1 MICVYPADCTDFSTN
16 GNGTLAPLS
25 AEVTETLNGEY
36 ELTLVHPI
44 DEAGKW
50 QRLVEGCILRAPVP
64 AAMTPRVNFSAPGD
78 DSGAE
83 VYRIH
88 TDFSGAETRAGTLR
102 LRSGPGTKYKI
113 LASYKNKSLVQIIA
127 KTNSS
132 WYEVTA
138 PDGKHGYMSTKYLVF
153 DHREGSAS
161 EATSSVVESRQ
172 LRDQPFRIYRVVPE
186 LDKITVY
193 ARHIF
198 YDLLDNM
205 IQSYKPSSSAVG
217 ASVVQTV
224 SSSCLSEHDFTFYS
238 DLDSTAEEVEFE
250 NVNPV
255 DAILGEGGIVEKY
268 TGELTRDWFDVFVVK
283 RVGQDS
289 NVQIRQAKNLLGISY
304 DIDLTDVV
312 TRIMPTGE
320 DADGNVL
327 YLPELYIDSPLIGS
341 YTHPKWIHLAVSE
354 AKEKTDGDET
364 KTKEQCYVEMRSEAQ
379 AQFDAG
385 CDTPTVTL
393 NVDFIN
399 CADTE
404 EYREYGFLQ
413 NIYLGDAVRV
423 IAPRI
428 GVWVSMRMTQYT
440 YDCLTKKY
448 TQMTLGPV
456 ADTVEGNVISAR
468 QLPSGIITG
477 SKLAINSVGTGALQ
491 SGSVGSVQ
499 IQMAAIETAHIQDA
513 AIASAKIADAA
524 IGTAKIQDAAVV
536 KAKIAEGAIGSAQI
550 EDVSITRAKIGNA
563 AIGAAQIEDGVITS
577 AKIGAGE
584 IQTANIHDATITTA
598 KITDG
603 AVKNAKIEN
612 GAIDTAK
619 IADAAI
625 TNAKIGGAAI
635 GTANI
640 QDGAI
645 VRAKILD
652 GEIVTAKIAD
662 LAVTGAKIADLAV
675 TTAKI
680 AQAAIT
686 NAQIANAAV
695 DTAQIALGAITAA
708 LIAQGAVGTA
718 QIADASITDAKIVEL
733 TANKINAGTLSV
745 ERLIIRGNNQS
756 LIYAI
761 NNMGQPVSAE
771 VDTIDGYVLTQRTI
785 TADKI
790 VTHSITANELAAH
803 TITANEI
810 LAGTITGNEIAA
822 ATIEG
827 SNIKAGTLTTSHV
840 AANFGQTLDLSSNT
854 GINQTVQQIYDDMD
868 AAIAAVG
875 GAEVI
880 VGTQTAATNAWTGV
894 ASFDELKDGQTIL
907 YWLPFAGT
915 STAATLNLTLKDGT
929 TTGAKNVYINGTT
942 RCTTQIAV
950 GNVTQMTYRVNTP
963 INGSGSYTGWWI
975 TRNQDTTTN
984 YYDRIN
990 YKASVTAVGAIAA
1003 GRLGVFNS
1011 AGKLMLL
1018 STTAFDVTKPILYV
1032 GTAYTASVLT
1042 QTNNYISWGTAFN
1055 LANTVS
1061 GFSGTAG
1068 ATVYIKGTLNG
1079 SMLTP
1084 AAGVLTTTVPTTED
1098 GYTYVLLGL
1107 MSTTTNA
1114 VLAPEHPMF
1123 RYYNGG
1129 FKTVSQIAY
1138 EAFVEADE
1146 AQQAIADLEIGGRNY
1161 VLNSDT
1167 ESSGAADLIGRYA
1180 LSEPMVADEE
1190 YTVSL
1195 SLSMED
1201 LSRITVRTSDGDQVL
1216 ATIELDDVSLQ
1227 TVKATFTAQYAS
1239 GKTPD
1244 DDPNYGDILIYRQPT
1259 GDANPG
1265 TTTIHWIKLEKG
1277 NRATD
1282 WTAAPEDG
1290 EASLETKLSSV
1301 RAQISTEADSIRQE
1315 VQATYALASD
1325 MTQVRSQVGTLSQ
1338 QSESNFTW
1346 AVTRINQLQEDLTN
1360 AHEATED
1367 ELAIFRT
1374 YMSFDENGLVIGK
1387 TGNPFTFRVVN
1398 DRLAFYMNDTEVA
1411 YLSNNKLYVTQA
1423 EILSKLIIGHFAF
1436 EPQTNGNLSLIYNG

>member
-1 MICVYPADCTDFSTN
+1 MICVYPADCSDFSAN
-16 GNGTLAPLS
+16 GNGTLSPLS

-64 AAMTPRVNFSAPGD
+64 AAMTPRVHFSALGD

-83 VYRIH
+83 VWRVN
-88 TDFSGAETRAGTLR
+88 TDFSGAQTRKGTLR
-102 LRSGPGTKYKI
+102 LRSGPGTKYKT
-113 LASYKNKSLVQIIA
+113 LASYKHGSLVQVVT

-138 PDGKHGYMSTKYLVF
+138 PDGKHGYMSTIYLVF
-153 DHREGSAS
+153 DHRESSAS
-161 EATSSVVESRQ
+161 EAISSTVEERQ

-193 ARHIF
+193 ARHVF

-205 IQSYKPSSSAVG
+205 IQSYKPSSAAVG
-217 ASVVQTV
+217 ASVVQTI

-238 DLDSTAEEVEFE
+238 DLDSRAEDVEFV
-250 NVNPV
+250 NINPV
-255 DAILGEGGIVEKY
+255 DALLGEGGVVEKY
-268 TGELTRDWFDVFVVK
+268 KGELTRDWWDVFLVK

-289 NVQIRQAKNLLGISY
+289 NVQIGQAKNLLGISY
-304 DIDLTDVV
+304 DVDLTDVV

-327 YLPELYIDSPLIGS
+327 YLPELFIDSPLIGN
-341 YTHPKWIHLAVSE
+341 YTHPKWIHLPVSD
-354 AKEKTDGDET
+354 AKEKTDGDDK
-364 KTKEQCYVEMRSEAQ
+364 KTKEQCYAAMREAVQ
-379 AQFDAG
+379 AQYDSS
-385 CDTPTVTL
+385 CDMPTVTL

-399 CADTE
+399 CAETE
-404 EYREYGFLQ
+404 EYKEYGFLQ

-428 GVWVSMRMTQYT
+428 GVQVSMRMTQYT

-448 TQMTLGPV
+448 TSMTLGTV
-456 ADTVEGNVISAR
+456 ADTVEGNTISAR

-513 AIASAKIADAA
+513 AISKAKIGEAAVGTAQIEDAAIVRAKIA
-524 IGTAKIQDAAVV
+524 Q
-536 KAKIAEGAIGSAQI
+536 GAIGSAQI
-550 EDVSITRAKIGNA
+550 DDASITRAKIGEA

-584 IQTANIHDATITTA
+584 IQEANIHDGAITHA

-603 AVKNAKIEN
+603 AIRNAHIEN
-612 GAIDTAK
+612 GAVDKAK

-625 TNAKIGGAAI
+625 TNAKIDGAAI

-662 LAVTGAKIADLAV
+662 LAVTGAKIAGLAV

-761 NNMGQPVSAE
+761 NNMGELVSAE

-790 VTHSITANELAAH
+790 VVHSITANELAAH

-827 SNIKAGTLTTSHV
+827 SNIKTGTLTTSHV
-840 AANFGQTLDLSSNT
+840 AADFGESLDLSSNRS
-854 GINQTVQQIYDDMD
+854 V
-868 AAIAAVG
+868 AISV
-875 GAEVI
+875 E
-880 VGTQTAATNAWTGV
+880 
-894 ASFDELKDGQTIL
+894 
-907 YWLPFAGT
+907 
-915 STAATLNLTLKDGT
+915 
-929 TTGAKNVYINGTT
+929 
-942 RCTTQIAV
+942 
-950 GNVTQMTYRVNTP
+950 
-963 INGSGSYTGWWI
+963 
-975 TRNQDTTTN
+975 
-984 YYDRIN
+984 
-990 YKASVTAVGAIAA
+990 KALEGMSV
-1003 GRLGVFNS
+1003 
-1011 AGKLMLL
+1011 
-1018 STTAFDVTKPILYV
+1018 
-1032 GTAYTASVLT
+1032 
-1042 QTNNYISWGTAFN
+1042 
-1055 LANTVS
+1055 
-1061 GFSGTAG
+1061 
-1068 ATVYIKGTLNG
+1068 
-1079 SMLTP
+1079 
-1084 AAGVLTTTVPTTED
+1084 
-1098 GYTYVLLGL
+1098 
-1107 MSTTTNA
+1107 
-1114 VLAPEHPMF
+1114 
-1123 RYYNGG
+1123 
-1129 FKTVSQIAY
+1129 
-1138 EAFVEADE
+1138 
-1146 AQQAIADLEIGGRNY
+1146 GGRNY
-1161 VLNSDT
+1161 VLNSGS
-1167 ESSGAADLIGRYA
+1167 ESTGSADLIARYSLA
-1180 LSEPMVADEE
+1180 EAMEE
-1190 YTVSL
+1190 GETYSISL
-1195 SLSMED
+1195 SISMLD
-1201 LSRITVRTSDGDQVL
+1201 LSRITVRTSEGDKVL
-1216 ATIELDDVSLQ
+1216 ATIRLDDVDTQ
-1227 TVKATFTAQYAS
+1227 TVNASFTAEYAS

-1244 DDPNYGDILIYRQPT
+1244 DNPDYGDILIYRDPT
-1259 GDANPG
+1259 GDADPE
-1265 TTTIHWIKLEKG
+1265 TTTVHWVKLEKG
-1277 NRATD
+1277 SMATD
-1282 WTAAPEDG
+1282 YTAAPEDG
-1290 EASLETKLSSV
+1290 EASLEQKLASV
-1301 RAQISTEADSIRQE
+1301 RAQISTEGDSIRQE
-1315 VQATYALASD
+1315 VQANYALASD
-1325 MTQVRSQVGTLSQ
+1325 MSQVKSQMGTLSE

-1346 AVTRINQLQEDLTN
+1346 AVTRINQMQQDMET
-1360 AHEATED
+1360 AQEATGEQ
-1367 ELAIFRT
+1367 LAVFRT
-1374 YMSFDENGLVIGK
+1374 YMSFGEEGLIIGK

-1398 DRLAFYMNDTEVA
+1398 DRLTFLMSDTEVA

-1423 EILSKLIIGHFAF
+1423 EIISKLIIGRFAF

>member
-64 AAMTPRVNFSAPGD
+64 AAMTPRVNFTAPGD
-78 DSGAE
+78 DNRTE
-83 VYRIH
+83 VWRVN
-88 TDFSGAETRAGTLR
+88 TDFSGAETRKGTLR
-102 LRSGPGTKYKI
+102 LRSGPGTKYKV
-113 LASYKNKSLVQIIA
+113 LATYKNGSFVQVIA

-138 PDGKHGYMSTKYLVF
+138 PDGKHGYMSTTYLVL
-153 DHREGSAS
+153 DHTEGSAS

-193 ARHIF
+193 ARHVF

-205 IQSYKPSSSAVG
+205 IKSYKPSSSAVG
-217 ASVVQTV
+217 ASVVQTI

-238 DLDSTAEEVEFE
+238 DLDSQAEDVEFE
-250 NVNPV
+250 NCNPV
-255 DAILGEGGIVEKY
+255 DALLGEGGVVEKY
-268 TGELTRDWFDVFVVK
+268 TGELTRDWWDVYVVK

-327 YLPELYIDSPLIGS
+327 YLPELFLDSPLIGS

-354 AKEKTDGDET
+354 AKEKTDGDDK
-364 KTKEQCYVEMRSEAQ
+364 KTREQCYTEMRSQAQ

-393 NVDFIN
+393 SVDFIN

-448 TQMTLGPV
+448 TQMTLGNV
-456 ADTVEGNVISAR
+456 SDTVEGNVISAR

-477 SKLAINSVGTGALQ
+477 SKLAINSVGIGQLQ

-513 AIASAKIADAA
+513 AISKAKIGEAAIGAAQIEDAAIIRAKIA
-524 IGTAKIQDAAVV
+524 Q
-536 KAKIAEGAIGSAQI
+536 GAIGSAQI
-550 EDVSITRAKIGNA
+550 DDASITRAKIGEA

-577 AKIGAGE
+577 AKIGTGE
-584 IQTANIHDATITTA
+584 IQEANIQDGAITRA
-598 KITDG
+598 KIVDG
-603 AVKNAKIEN
+603 AIRNAHIEN

-625 TNAKIGGAAI
+625 TSAKINGAAI

-686 NAQIANAAV
+686 NAQIAHAAV
-695 DTAQIALGAITAA
+695 GTAQIALGAITSA
-708 LIAQGAVGTA
+708 LIAQGAIGTA
-718 QIADASITDAKIVEL
+718 QIEDGSITNAKIVAL

-745 ERLIIRGNNQS
+745 ERLIIRGSDQS

-761 NNMGQPVSAE
+761 NNMGELVSAQ
-771 VDTIDGYVLTQRTI
+771 VDTIDGYVLTERTI

-790 VTHSITANELAAH
+790 VAHSITANELAAH

-822 ATIEG
+822 ASIAG
-827 SNIKAGTLTTSHV
+827 SNIKAGTLTASHV
-840 AANFGQTLDLSSNT
+840 TADFGEALDLSSNQSVV
-854 GINQTVQQIYDDMD
+854 ISVEKALEDM
-868 AAIAAVG
+868 
-875 GAEVI
+875 
-880 VGTQTAATNAWTGV
+880 
-894 ASFDELKDGQTIL
+894 
-907 YWLPFAGT
+907 
-915 STAATLNLTLKDGT
+915 
-929 TTGAKNVYINGTT
+929 
-942 RCTTQIAV
+942 
-950 GNVTQMTYRVNTP
+950 
-963 INGSGSYTGWWI
+963 
-975 TRNQDTTTN
+975 
-984 YYDRIN
+984 
-990 YKASVTAVGAIAA
+990 SV
-1003 GRLGVFNS
+1003 
-1011 AGKLMLL
+1011 
-1018 STTAFDVTKPILYV
+1018 
-1032 GTAYTASVLT
+1032 
-1042 QTNNYISWGTAFN
+1042 
-1055 LANTVS
+1055 
-1061 GFSGTAG
+1061 
-1068 ATVYIKGTLNG
+1068 
-1079 SMLTP
+1079 
-1084 AAGVLTTTVPTTED
+1084 
-1098 GYTYVLLGL
+1098 
-1107 MSTTTNA
+1107 
-1114 VLAPEHPMF
+1114 
-1123 RYYNGG
+1123 
-1129 FKTVSQIAY
+1129 
-1138 EAFVEADE
+1138 
-1146 AQQAIADLEIGGRNY
+1146 GGRNY
-1161 VLNSDT
+1161 VLNSDS
-1167 ESSGAADLIGRYA
+1167 ESTSTTDLLARYV
-1180 LSEPMVADEE
+1180 LSEPMAENE
-1190 YTVSL
+1190 QYAL
-1195 SLSMED
+1195 SLSI
-1201 LSRITVRTSDGDQVL
+1201 SKGSHSQITIRTSDGEQIL
-1216 ATIELDDVSLQ
+1216 STIQLGDERPQ
-1227 TVKATFTAQYAS
+1227 TLIASFKAVYAS
-1239 GKTPD
+1239 GKTPED
-1244 DDPNYGDILIYRQPT
+1244 QPDYGDLLIYREPVENADS
-1259 GDANPG
+1259 DAA
-1265 TTTIHWIKLEKG
+1265 TIHWVKLEKG
-1277 NRATD
+1277 SMATD
-1282 WTAAPEDG
+1282 YTAAPEDSD
-1290 EASLETKLSSV
+1290 AKLDQKLSSV
-1301 RAQISTEADSIRQE
+1301 RSQISAEGDRIRQE
-1315 VQATYALASD
+1315 VQANYALASD
-1325 MTQVRSQVGTLSQ
+1325 MSQVQSQVGTLME
-1338 QSESNFTW
+1338 QSENNFTW
-1346 AVTRINQLQEDLTN
+1346 AVTRINQIQKDMES
-1360 AHEATED
+1360 AQEATE
-1367 ELAIFRT
+1367 EQLAVFRT
-1374 YMSFDENGLVIGK
+1374 YMSFGEEGLIIGK

-1398 DRLAFYMNDTEVA
+1398 DRLTFLMNDTEVA

-1423 EILSKLIIGHFAF
+1423 EIISKLIIGRFAF
-1436 EPQTNGNLSLIYNG
+1436 EPQANGNLSLIYNG

>member
-64 AAMTPRVNFSAPGD
+64 AAMTPRVNFTAPGD
-78 DSGAE
+78 DNRTE
-83 VYRIH
+83 VWRVN
-88 TDFSGAETRAGTLR
+88 TDFSGAETRKGTLR
-102 LRSGPGTKYKI
+102 LRSGPGTKYKV
-113 LASYKNKSLVQIIA
+113 LATYKNGSFVQVIA

-138 PDGKHGYMSTKYLVF
+138 PDGKHGYMSTTYLVL
-153 DHREGSAS
+153 DHTEGSAS

-193 ARHIF
+193 ARHVF

-205 IQSYKPSSSAVG
+205 IKSYKPSSSAVG
-217 ASVVQTV
+217 ASVVQTI

-238 DLDSTAEEVEFE
+238 DLDSQAEDVEFE
-250 NVNPV
+250 NCNPV
-255 DAILGEGGIVEKY
+255 DALLGEGGVVEKY
-268 TGELTRDWFDVFVVK
+268 TGELTRDWWDVYVVK

-327 YLPELYIDSPLIGS
+327 YLPELFLDSPLIGS

-354 AKEKTDGDET
+354 AKEKTDGDDK
-364 KTKEQCYVEMRSEAQ
+364 KTKEQCYVEMRSQAQ

-393 NVDFIN
+393 SVDFIN
-399 CADTE
+399 CAETE

-448 TQMTLGPV
+448 IQMTLGTV

-477 SKLAINSVGTGALQ
+477 SKLAINSVGTGQLQ

-513 AIASAKIADAA
+513 AISKAKIGEAAVGTAQIEDAAIVRAKIA
-524 IGTAKIQDAAVV
+524 Q
-536 KAKIAEGAIGSAQI
+536 GAIGSAQI
-550 EDVSITRAKIGNA
+550 DDASITRAKIGEA

-584 IQTANIHDATITTA
+584 IQTANINDAAITTA
-598 KITDG
+598 KIVDG

-625 TNAKIGGAAI
+625 TNAKIDGAAI

-761 NNMGQPVSAE
+761 NNMGQLVSAE
-771 VDTIDGYVLTQRTI
+771 VDTIDGYVLTERTI

-790 VTHSITANELAAH
+790 VVHSITANELAAH

-840 AANFGQTLDLSSNT
+840 AADFGQSLDLSSN
-854 GINQTVQQIYDDMD
+854 QSV
-868 AAIAAVG
+868 AISVERAMAG
-875 GAEVI
+875 MEV
-880 VGTQTAATNAWTGV
+880 
-894 ASFDELKDGQTIL
+894 
-907 YWLPFAGT
+907 
-915 STAATLNLTLKDGT
+915 
-929 TTGAKNVYINGTT
+929 
-942 RCTTQIAV
+942 
-950 GNVTQMTYRVNTP
+950 
-963 INGSGSYTGWWI
+963 
-975 TRNQDTTTN
+975 
-984 YYDRIN
+984 
-990 YKASVTAVGAIAA
+990 
-1003 GRLGVFNS
+1003 
-1011 AGKLMLL
+1011 
-1018 STTAFDVTKPILYV
+1018 
-1032 GTAYTASVLT
+1032 
-1042 QTNNYISWGTAFN
+1042 
-1055 LANTVS
+1055 
-1061 GFSGTAG
+1061 
-1068 ATVYIKGTLNG
+1068 
-1079 SMLTP
+1079 
-1084 AAGVLTTTVPTTED
+1084 
-1098 GYTYVLLGL
+1098 
-1107 MSTTTNA
+1107 
-1114 VLAPEHPMF
+1114 
-1123 RYYNGG
+1123 
-1129 FKTVSQIAY
+1129 
-1138 EAFVEADE
+1138 
-1146 AQQAIADLEIGGRNY
+1146 GGRNY
-1161 VLNSDT
+1161 VLNSDSENT
-1167 ESSGAADLIGRYA
+1167 GNADLIARYSLA
-1180 LSEPMVADEE
+1180 EAMEEDEK
-1190 YTVSL
+1190 YTISL
-1195 SLSMED
+1195 SISMED
-1201 LSRITVRTSDGDQVL
+1201 LSRITVRTSDGDKVL
-1216 ATIELDDVSLQ
+1216 ATISLDDVGTQ
-1227 TVKATFTAQYAS
+1227 TVKATFTAEYAS
-1239 GKTPD
+1239 GKSPED
-1244 DDPNYGDILIYRQPT
+1244 NPSYGDILIYREPA
-1259 GDANPG
+1259 GDADPG
-1265 TTTIHWIKLEKG
+1265 TTTVHWVKLERG
-1277 NRATD
+1277 TLATD
-1282 WTAAPEDG
+1282 YTAAPEDG
-1290 EASLETKLSSV
+1290 EASLEQKLSSV
-1301 RAQISTEADSIRQE
+1301 RAQISNEGDSIRQE

-1325 MTQVRSQVGTLSQ
+1325 MSQVKTQVGTLSQ

-1360 AHEATED
+1360 AHESTEE

>member
-1 MICVYPADCTDFSTN
+1 MICVYPADCADFSTN
-16 GNGTLAPLS
+16 GNGTLSPLS
-25 AEVTETLNGEY
+25 ANVTETLNGEY
-36 ELTLVHPI
+36 ELELVHPI

-64 AAMTPRVNFSAPGD
+64 AAMTPRVHFSALGD

-83 VYRIH
+83 VWRVN
-88 TDFSGAETRAGTLR
+88 TDFSGAQTRKGTLR
-102 LRSGPGTKYKI
+102 LRSGPGTKYKT
-113 LASYKNKSLVQIIA
+113 LASYKHGSLVQVVT

-138 PDGKHGYMSTKYLVF
+138 PDGKHGYMSTTYLVF
-153 DHREGSAS
+153 DHRESSAS
-161 EATSSVVESRQ
+161 EAVSSTVEERQ

-193 ARHIF
+193 ARHVF

-205 IQSYKPSSSAVG
+205 IKSYKPSSSAVG
-217 ASVVQTV
+217 ASVVQTI

-238 DLDSTAEEVEFE
+238 DLDSRAEDVEFV
-250 NVNPV
+250 NINPV
-255 DAILGEGGIVEKY
+255 DALLGEGGVVEKY
-268 TGELTRDWFDVFVVK
+268 KGELTRDWWDVFLVK

-304 DIDLTDVV
+304 DVDLTDVV

-327 YLPELYIDSPLIGS
+327 YLPELFIDSPLIGN
-341 YTHPKWIHLAVSE
+341 YTHPKWIHLPVSD
-354 AKEKTDGDET
+354 AKEKTDGDDK
-364 KTKEQCYVEMRSEAQ
+364 KTKEQCYAAMREAVQ
-379 AQFDAG
+379 AQYDAG
-385 CDTPTVTL
+385 CDMPTVTL

-399 CADTE
+399 CAETE
-404 EYREYGFLQ
+404 EYKEYGFLQ

-428 GVWVSMRMTQYT
+428 GVQVSMRMTQYT

-448 TQMTLGPV
+448 TSMTLGTV
-456 ADTVEGNVISAR
+456 ADTVEGNTISAR

-513 AIASAKIADAA
+513 AISNAKIGQAAVGTANIQDASIVQAKIAEGA
-524 IGTAKIQDAAVV
+524 IGTAQIGDATIDR
-536 KAKIAEGAIGSAQI
+536 AKIKEGAIGSAQI
-550 EDVSITRAKIGNA
+550 ED
-563 AIGAAQIEDGVITS
+563 GVIT
-577 AKIGAGE
+577 AAHIGAGE
-584 IQTANIHDATITTA
+584 IQEANIHDGAITHA

-603 AVKNAKIEN
+603 AIRNAHIQD

-635 GTANI
+635 STANI

-695 DTAQIALGAITAA
+695 DTAQIALGAITTA

-761 NNMGQPVSAE
+761 NNMGELVSAE
-771 VDTIDGYVLTQRTI
+771 VDTIDGYVLTERTI

-790 VTHSITANELAAH
+790 VVHSITANELAAH

-827 SNIKAGTLTTSHV
+827 SNIKTGTLTTSHV
-840 AANFGQTLDLSSNT
+840 AADFGESLDLSSNRS
-854 GINQTVQQIYDDMD
+854 V
-868 AAIAAVG
+868 AISV
-875 GAEVI
+875 E
-880 VGTQTAATNAWTGV
+880 
-894 ASFDELKDGQTIL
+894 
-907 YWLPFAGT
+907 
-915 STAATLNLTLKDGT
+915 
-929 TTGAKNVYINGTT
+929 
-942 RCTTQIAV
+942 
-950 GNVTQMTYRVNTP
+950 
-963 INGSGSYTGWWI
+963 
-975 TRNQDTTTN
+975 
-984 YYDRIN
+984 
-990 YKASVTAVGAIAA
+990 KALEGMSV
-1003 GRLGVFNS
+1003 
-1011 AGKLMLL
+1011 
-1018 STTAFDVTKPILYV
+1018 
-1032 GTAYTASVLT
+1032 
-1042 QTNNYISWGTAFN
+1042 
-1055 LANTVS
+1055 
-1061 GFSGTAG
+1061 
-1068 ATVYIKGTLNG
+1068 
-1079 SMLTP
+1079 
-1084 AAGVLTTTVPTTED
+1084 
-1098 GYTYVLLGL
+1098 
-1107 MSTTTNA
+1107 
-1114 VLAPEHPMF
+1114 
-1123 RYYNGG
+1123 
-1129 FKTVSQIAY
+1129 
-1138 EAFVEADE
+1138 
-1146 AQQAIADLEIGGRNY
+1146 GGRNY
-1161 VLNSDT
+1161 VLNSGS
-1167 ESSGAADLIGRYA
+1167 ESTGSADLIARYSLA
-1180 LSEPMVADEE
+1180 EAMEE
-1190 YTVSL
+1190 GETYSISL
-1195 SLSMED
+1195 SISMLD
-1201 LSRITVRTSDGDQVL
+1201 LSRITVRTSEGDKVL
-1216 ATIELDDVSLQ
+1216 ATIRLDDVDTQ
-1227 TVKATFTAQYAS
+1227 TVNAFFTAEYAS

-1244 DDPNYGDILIYRQPT
+1244 DNPDYGDILIYRDPT
-1259 GDANPG
+1259 GDADPE
-1265 TTTIHWIKLEKG
+1265 TTTVHWVKLEKG
-1277 NRATD
+1277 SMATD
-1282 WTAAPEDG
+1282 YTAAPEDG
-1290 EASLETKLSSV
+1290 EASLEQKLASV
-1301 RAQISTEADSIRQE
+1301 RAQISTEGDSIRQE
-1315 VQATYALASD
+1315 VQANYALASD
-1325 MTQVRSQVGTLSQ
+1325 MSQVKSQMGTLSE

-1346 AVTRINQLQEDLTN
+1346 AVTRINQMQQDMET
-1360 AHEATED
+1360 AQEATE
-1367 ELAIFRT
+1367 EQLAVFRT
-1374 YMSFDENGLVIGK
+1374 YMTFDEDGLVIGK

-1423 EILSKLIIGHFAF
+1423 EIISKLIIGRFAF

>member
-64 AAMTPRVNFSAPGD
+64 SAMTPRVNFTAPGD
-78 DSGAE
+78 DNRTE
-83 VYRIH
+83 VWRVN
-88 TDFSGAETRAGTLR
+88 TDFSGAETRKGTLR
-102 LRSGPGTKYKI
+102 LRSGPGTKYKV
-113 LASYKNKSLVQIIA
+113 LATYKNGSFVQVIA

-138 PDGKHGYMSTKYLVF
+138 PDGKHGYMSTTYLLL
-153 DHREGSAS
+153 DHTEGSAS

-193 ARHIF
+193 ARHVF

-205 IQSYKPSSSAVG
+205 IKSYKPSSSAVG
-217 ASVVQTV
+217 ASVVQTI

-238 DLDSTAEEVEFE
+238 DLDSRTEDVEFE
-250 NVNPV
+250 NCNPV
-255 DAILGEGGIVEKY
+255 DALLGEGGVVEKY
-268 TGELTRDWFDVFVVK
+268 TGELTRDWWDVYVVK

-327 YLPELYIDSPLIGS
+327 YLPELFLDSPLIGS

-354 AKEKTDGDET
+354 AKEKTDGDDK
-364 KTKEQCYVEMRSEAQ
+364 KTKEQCYVEMRSQAQ

-393 NVDFIN
+393 SVDFIN

-428 GVWVSMRMTQYT
+428 GVQVSMRMTQYT

-448 TQMTLGPV
+448 TSMTLGTV
-456 ADTVEGNVISAR
+456 ADTVEGNTISAR

-491 SGSVGSVQ
+491 SGSVGSIQ

-513 AIASAKIADAA
+513 AISNAKIGQAAVGTANIQDASIVQAKIAEGA
-524 IGTAKIQDAAVV
+524 IGTAQIGDATIDR
-536 KAKIAEGAIGSAQI
+536 AKIKEGAIGSAQI
-550 EDVSITRAKIGNA
+550 ED
-563 AIGAAQIEDGVITS
+563 GVIT
-577 AKIGAGE
+577 AAHIGAGE
-584 IQTANIHDATITTA
+584 IQEANIHDGAITHA

-603 AVKNAKIEN
+603 AIRNAHIQD

-625 TNAKIGGAAI
+625 THAKIDGASI

-761 NNMGQPVSAE
+761 NNMGELVSAE

-790 VTHSITANELAAH
+790 VVHSITANELAAH

-827 SNIKAGTLTTSHV
+827 SNIKTGTLTTSHV
-840 AANFGQTLDLSSNT
+840 AADFGESLDLSSNRS
-854 GINQTVQQIYDDMD
+854 V
-868 AAIAAVG
+868 AISV
-875 GAEVI
+875 E
-880 VGTQTAATNAWTGV
+880 
-894 ASFDELKDGQTIL
+894 
-907 YWLPFAGT
+907 
-915 STAATLNLTLKDGT
+915 
-929 TTGAKNVYINGTT
+929 
-942 RCTTQIAV
+942 
-950 GNVTQMTYRVNTP
+950 
-963 INGSGSYTGWWI
+963 
-975 TRNQDTTTN
+975 
-984 YYDRIN
+984 
-990 YKASVTAVGAIAA
+990 KALEGMSV
-1003 GRLGVFNS
+1003 
-1011 AGKLMLL
+1011 
-1018 STTAFDVTKPILYV
+1018 
-1032 GTAYTASVLT
+1032 
-1042 QTNNYISWGTAFN
+1042 
-1055 LANTVS
+1055 
-1061 GFSGTAG
+1061 
-1068 ATVYIKGTLNG
+1068 
-1079 SMLTP
+1079 
-1084 AAGVLTTTVPTTED
+1084 
-1098 GYTYVLLGL
+1098 
-1107 MSTTTNA
+1107 
-1114 VLAPEHPMF
+1114 
-1123 RYYNGG
+1123 
-1129 FKTVSQIAY
+1129 
-1138 EAFVEADE
+1138 
-1146 AQQAIADLEIGGRNY
+1146 GGRNY
-1161 VLNSDT
+1161 VLNSGS
-1167 ESSGAADLIGRYA
+1167 ESTGSADLIARYSLA
-1180 LSEPMVADEE
+1180 EAMEE
-1190 YTVSL
+1190 GETYSISL
-1195 SLSMED
+1195 SISMLD
-1201 LSRITVRTSDGDQVL
+1201 LSRITVRTSEGDKVL
-1216 ATIELDDVSLQ
+1216 ATIRLDDVDTQ
-1227 TVKATFTAQYAS
+1227 TVNASFTAEYAS

-1244 DDPNYGDILIYRQPT
+1244 DNPDYGDILIYRDPT
-1259 GDANPG
+1259 GDADPE
-1265 TTTIHWIKLEKG
+1265 TTTVHWVKLEKG
-1277 NRATD
+1277 SMATD
-1282 WTAAPEDG
+1282 YTAAPEDG
-1290 EASLETKLSSV
+1290 EASLEQKLASV
-1301 RAQISTEADSIRQE
+1301 RAQISTEGDSIRQE
-1315 VQATYALASD
+1315 VQANYALASD
-1325 MTQVRSQVGTLSQ
+1325 MSQVKSQMGTLSE

-1346 AVTRINQLQEDLTN
+1346 AVTRINQMQQDMET
-1360 AHEATED
+1360 AQEATE
-1367 ELAIFRT
+1367 EQLAVFRT
-1374 YMSFDENGLVIGK
+1374 YMTFDEDGLVIGK

-1423 EILSKLIIGHFAF
+1423 EIISKLIIGRFAF

>member
-1 MICVYPADCTDFSTN
+1 MICVYPADCSDFSAN
-16 GNGTLAPLS
+16 GNGTLSPLS

-64 AAMTPRVNFSAPGD
+64 AAMTPRVHFSALGD

-83 VYRIH
+83 VWRVN
-88 TDFSGAETRAGTLR
+88 TDFSGAQTRKGTLR
-102 LRSGPGTKYKI
+102 LRSGPGTKYKT
-113 LASYKNKSLVQIIA
+113 LASYKHGSLVQVVT

-138 PDGKHGYMSTKYLVF
+138 PDGKHGYMSTIYLVF
-153 DHREGSAS
+153 DHRESSAS
-161 EATSSVVESRQ
+161 EAISSTVEERQ

-193 ARHIF
+193 ARHVF

-205 IQSYKPSSSAVG
+205 IQSYKPSSAAVG
-217 ASVVQTV
+217 ASVVQTI

-238 DLDSTAEEVEFE
+238 DLDSRAEDVEFV
-250 NVNPV
+250 NINPV
-255 DAILGEGGIVEKY
+255 DALLGEGGVVEKY
-268 TGELTRDWFDVFVVK
+268 KGELTRDWWDVFLVK

-289 NVQIRQAKNLLGISY
+289 NVQIRQAKNLLGISC

-327 YLPELYIDSPLIGS
+327 YLPELFIDSPLIGN
-341 YTHPKWIHLAVSE
+341 YTHPKWIHLPVSD
-354 AKEKTDGDET
+354 AKEKTDGDDK
-364 KTKEQCYVEMRSEAQ
+364 KTKEQCYAAMREAVQ
-379 AQFDAG
+379 AQYDAG
-385 CDTPTVTL
+385 CDMPTVTL

-399 CADTE
+399 CAETE
-404 EYREYGFLQ
+404 EYKEYGFLQ

-428 GVWVSMRMTQYT
+428 GVQVSMRMTQYT

-448 TQMTLGPV
+448 TSMTLGTV

-477 SKLAINSVGTGALQ
+477 SKLAINSVGIGQLQ

-513 AIASAKIADAA
+513 AIS
-524 IGTAKIQDAAVV
+524 
-536 KAKIAEGAIGSAQI
+536 KAKIGEAAVGAAQI
-550 EDVSITRAKIGNA
+550 EDAAIIRAKIAQGAIGPAQIDDASITRAKIGEA

-584 IQTANIHDATITTA
+584 IQEANIHDGAITHA

-603 AVKNAKIEN
+603 AIRNAHIEN
-612 GAIDTAK
+612 GAVDKAK
-619 IADAAI
+619 IADASI
-625 TNAKIGGAAI
+625 DNAKIDGAAI

-718 QIADASITDAKIVEL
+718 QIADASITDAKIIEL

-761 NNMGQPVSAE
+761 NNMGQLVSAE
-771 VDTIDGYVLTQRTI
+771 VDTIDGYVLTERTI

-790 VTHSITANELAAH
+790 VVHSITANELAAH

-840 AANFGQTLDLSSNT
+840 AADFGEALDLSSNRS
-854 GINQTVQQIYDDMD
+854 V
-868 AAIAAVG
+868 AISV
-875 GAEVI
+875 E
-880 VGTQTAATNAWTGV
+880 
-894 ASFDELKDGQTIL
+894 
-907 YWLPFAGT
+907 
-915 STAATLNLTLKDGT
+915 
-929 TTGAKNVYINGTT
+929 
-942 RCTTQIAV
+942 
-950 GNVTQMTYRVNTP
+950 
-963 INGSGSYTGWWI
+963 
-975 TRNQDTTTN
+975 
-984 YYDRIN
+984 
-990 YKASVTAVGAIAA
+990 KALEGMSV
-1003 GRLGVFNS
+1003 
-1011 AGKLMLL
+1011 
-1018 STTAFDVTKPILYV
+1018 
-1032 GTAYTASVLT
+1032 
-1042 QTNNYISWGTAFN
+1042 
-1055 LANTVS
+1055 
-1061 GFSGTAG
+1061 
-1068 ATVYIKGTLNG
+1068 
-1079 SMLTP
+1079 
-1084 AAGVLTTTVPTTED
+1084 
-1098 GYTYVLLGL
+1098 
-1107 MSTTTNA
+1107 
-1114 VLAPEHPMF
+1114 
-1123 RYYNGG
+1123 
-1129 FKTVSQIAY
+1129 
-1138 EAFVEADE
+1138 
-1146 AQQAIADLEIGGRNY
+1146 GGRNY
-1161 VLNSDT
+1161 VLNSGS
-1167 ESSGAADLIGRYA
+1167 ESTGSADLIARYSLA
-1180 LSEPMVADEE
+1180 EAMEE
-1190 YTVSL
+1190 GETYSISL
-1195 SLSMED
+1195 SISMLD
-1201 LSRITVRTSDGDQVL
+1201 LSRITVRTSEGDKML
-1216 ATIELDDVSLQ
+1216 ATIRLDDVDTQ
-1227 TVKATFTAQYAS
+1227 TVNAFFTAEYAS
-1239 GKTPD
+1239 GKTPED
-1244 DDPNYGDILIYRQPT
+1244 NPDYGDILIYRDPT
-1259 GDANPG
+1259 GDADPE
-1265 TTTIHWIKLEKG
+1265 TTTVHWVKLEKG
-1277 NRATD
+1277 SMATD
-1282 WTAAPEDG
+1282 YTAAPEDG
-1290 EASLETKLSSV
+1290 EASLEQKLASV
-1301 RAQISTEADSIRQE
+1301 RAQISTEGDSIRQE
-1315 VQATYALASD
+1315 VQANYALASD
-1325 MTQVRSQVGTLSQ
+1325 MSQVKSQMGTLSE

-1346 AVTRINQLQEDLTN
+1346 AVTRINQMQQDMET
-1360 AHEATED
+1360 AQEATE
-1367 ELAIFRT
+1367 EQLAVFRT
-1374 YMSFDENGLVIGK
+1374 YMTFDEDGLVIGK

-1423 EILSKLIIGHFAF
+1423 EIISKLIIGRFAF

>member
-1 MICVYPADCTDFSTN
+1 MICVYPADCADFSTN
-16 GNGTLAPLS
+16 GNGTLSPLS
-25 AEVTETLNGEY
+25 ANVTETLNGEY
-36 ELTLVHPI
+36 ELELVHPI

-64 AAMTPRVNFSAPGD
+64 AAMTPRVHFSALGD

-83 VYRIH
+83 VWRVN
-88 TDFSGAETRAGTLR
+88 TDFSGAQTRKGTLR
-102 LRSGPGTKYKI
+102 LRSGPGTKYKT
-113 LASYKNKSLVQIIA
+113 LASYKHGSLVQVVT

-138 PDGKHGYMSTKYLVF
+138 PDGKHGYMSTTYLVF
-153 DHREGSAS
+153 DHRESSAS
-161 EATSSVVESRQ
+161 EAVSSTVEERQ
-172 LRDQPFRIYRVVPE
+172 LRDQPFRIYWVVPE
-186 LDKITVY
+186 IDKITVY
-193 ARHIF
+193 ARHVF
-198 YDLLDNM
+198 YDLLDN
-205 IQSYKPSSSAVG
+205 ILKSYKPSSSAVG
-217 ASVVQTV
+217 ASVVQTI

-238 DLDSTAEEVEFE
+238 DLDSRAEDVEFV
-250 NVNPV
+250 NINPV
-255 DAILGEGGIVEKY
+255 DALLGEGGVVEKY
-268 TGELTRDWFDVFVVK
+268 KGELTRDWWDVFLVK

-304 DIDLTDVV
+304 DVDLTDVV

-327 YLPELYIDSPLIGS
+327 YLPELFIDSPLIGN
-341 YTHPKWIHLAVSE
+341 YTHPKWIHLPVSD
-354 AKEKTDGDET
+354 AKEKTDGDDK
-364 KTKEQCYVEMRSEAQ
+364 KTKEQCYAAMREAVQ
-379 AQFDAG
+379 AQYDAG
-385 CDTPTVTL
+385 CDMPTVTL

-399 CADTE
+399 CAETE
-404 EYREYGFLQ
+404 EYKEYGFLQ

-428 GVWVSMRMTQYT
+428 GVQVSMRMTQYT

-448 TQMTLGPV
+448 TSMTLGTV
-456 ADTVEGNVISAR
+456 ADTVEGNTISAR

-513 AIASAKIADAA
+513 AISNAKIGQAAVGTANIQDASIVQAKIAEGA
-524 IGTAKIQDAAVV
+524 IGTAQIGDATIDR
-536 KAKIAEGAIGSAQI
+536 AKIKEGAIGSAQI
-550 EDVSITRAKIGNA
+550 ED
-563 AIGAAQIEDGVITS
+563 GVIT
-577 AKIGAGE
+577 AAHIGAGE
-584 IQTANIHDATITTA
+584 IQEANIHDGAITRA

-603 AVKNAKIEN
+603 AIRNAHIQD

-635 GTANI
+635 STANI

-662 LAVTGAKIADLAV
+662 LAVAGAKIADLAV

-761 NNMGQPVSAE
+761 NNMGQLVSAE
-771 VDTIDGYVLTQRTI
+771 VDTIDGYVLTERTI

-790 VTHSITANELAAH
+790 VVHSITANELAAH

-840 AANFGQTLDLSSNT
+840 AADFGESLDLSSNRS
-854 GINQTVQQIYDDMD
+854 V
-868 AAIAAVG
+868 AISV
-875 GAEVI
+875 E
-880 VGTQTAATNAWTGV
+880 
-894 ASFDELKDGQTIL
+894 
-907 YWLPFAGT
+907 
-915 STAATLNLTLKDGT
+915 
-929 TTGAKNVYINGTT
+929 
-942 RCTTQIAV
+942 
-950 GNVTQMTYRVNTP
+950 
-963 INGSGSYTGWWI
+963 
-975 TRNQDTTTN
+975 
-984 YYDRIN
+984 
-990 YKASVTAVGAIAA
+990 KALEGMSV
-1003 GRLGVFNS
+1003 
-1011 AGKLMLL
+1011 
-1018 STTAFDVTKPILYV
+1018 
-1032 GTAYTASVLT
+1032 
-1042 QTNNYISWGTAFN
+1042 
-1055 LANTVS
+1055 
-1061 GFSGTAG
+1061 
-1068 ATVYIKGTLNG
+1068 
-1079 SMLTP
+1079 
-1084 AAGVLTTTVPTTED
+1084 
-1098 GYTYVLLGL
+1098 
-1107 MSTTTNA
+1107 
-1114 VLAPEHPMF
+1114 
-1123 RYYNGG
+1123 
-1129 FKTVSQIAY
+1129 
-1138 EAFVEADE
+1138 
-1146 AQQAIADLEIGGRNY
+1146 GGRNY
-1161 VLNSDT
+1161 VLNSGS
-1167 ESSGAADLIGRYA
+1167 ESTGTADLIARYSLA
-1180 LSEPMVADEE
+1180 EAMEE
-1190 YTVSL
+1190 GETYSISL
-1195 SLSMED
+1195 SISMLD
-1201 LSRITVRTSDGDQVL
+1201 LSRITVRTSEGDKVL
-1216 ATIELDDVSLQ
+1216 ATIRLDDVDTQ
-1227 TVKATFTAQYAS
+1227 TVNASFTAEYAS

-1244 DDPNYGDILIYRQPT
+1244 DNPDYGDILIYRDPT
-1259 GDANPG
+1259 GDADPE
-1265 TTTIHWIKLEKG
+1265 TTTVHWVKLEKG
-1277 NRATD
+1277 SMATD
-1282 WTAAPEDG
+1282 YTAAPEDG
-1290 EASLETKLSSV
+1290 EASLEQKLASV
-1301 RAQISTEADSIRQE
+1301 RAQISTEGDSIRQE
-1315 VQATYALASD
+1315 VQANYALASD
-1325 MTQVRSQVGTLSQ
+1325 MSQVKSQMGTLSE

-1346 AVTRINQLQEDLTN
+1346 AVTRINQMQQDMET
-1360 AHEATED
+1360 AQEATE
-1367 ELAIFRT
+1367 EQLAVFRT
-1374 YMSFDENGLVIGK
+1374 YMTFDEDGLIIGK

-1398 DRLAFYMNDTEVA
+1398 DRLTFYMNDTEVA

-1423 EILSKLIIGHFAF
+1423 EIISKLIIGRFAF

>member
-1 MICVYPADCTDFSTN
+1 MVSEQRRITRRFLFTLLEVIPMICVYPADCTDFSTN

-64 AAMTPRVNFSAPGD
+64 AAMTPRVNFTAPGD
-78 DSGAE
+78 DNRTE
-83 VYRIH
+83 VWRVN
-88 TDFSGAETRAGTLR
+88 TDFSGAETRKGTLR
-102 LRSGPGTKYKI
+102 LRSGPGTKYKV
-113 LASYKNKSLVQIIA
+113 LATYKNGSFVQVIA

-138 PDGKHGYMSTKYLVF
+138 PDGKHGYMSTTYLVL
-153 DHREGSAS
+153 DHTEGSAS

-193 ARHIF
+193 ARHVF

-205 IQSYKPSSSAVG
+205 IKSYKPSSSAVG
-217 ASVVQTV
+217 ASVVQTI

-238 DLDSTAEEVEFE
+238 DLDSQAEDVEFE
-250 NVNPV
+250 NCNPV
-255 DAILGEGGIVEKY
+255 DALLGEGGVVEKY
-268 TGELTRDWFDVFVVK
+268 TGELTRDWWDVYVVK

-327 YLPELYIDSPLIGS
+327 YLPELFLDSPLIGS

-354 AKEKTDGDET
+354 AKEKTDGDDK
-364 KTKEQCYVEMRSEAQ
+364 KTREQCYTEMRSQAQ

-393 NVDFIN
+393 SVDFIN

-448 TQMTLGPV
+448 TQMTLGTV

-477 SKLAINSVGTGALQ
+477 SKLAINSVGTGQLQ

-513 AIASAKIADAA
+513 AISKAKIGEAAVGTAQIEDAAIIRAKIA
-524 IGTAKIQDAAVV
+524 Q
-536 KAKIAEGAIGSAQI
+536 GAIGSAQI
-550 EDVSITRAKIGNA
+550 DDASITRAKIGEA

-584 IQTANIHDATITTA
+584 IQEANIHDGAITHA

-603 AVKNAKIEN
+603 AIRNAHIEN
-612 GAIDTAK
+612 GAVDKAK
-619 IADAAI
+619 IADASI
-625 TNAKIGGAAI
+625 DNAKIDGAAI

-761 NNMGQPVSAE
+761 NNMGELVSAQ
-771 VDTIDGYVLTQRTI
+771 VDTIDGYVLTERTI

-790 VTHSITANELAAH
+790 IAHSITANELAAQ

-822 ATIEG
+822 ASIAG
-827 SNIKAGTLTTSHV
+827 SNIKAGTLTASHV
-840 AANFGQTLDLSSNT
+840 TADFGEALDLSSNQSVV
-854 GINQTVQQIYDDMD
+854 ISVEKALEDM
-868 AAIAAVG
+868 
-875 GAEVI
+875 
-880 VGTQTAATNAWTGV
+880 
-894 ASFDELKDGQTIL
+894 SF
-907 YWLPFAGT
+907 
-915 STAATLNLTLKDGT
+915 
-929 TTGAKNVYINGTT
+929 
-942 RCTTQIAV
+942 
-950 GNVTQMTYRVNTP
+950 
-963 INGSGSYTGWWI
+963 
-975 TRNQDTTTN
+975 
-984 YYDRIN
+984 
-990 YKASVTAVGAIAA
+990 
-1003 GRLGVFNS
+1003 
-1011 AGKLMLL
+1011 
-1018 STTAFDVTKPILYV
+1018 
-1032 GTAYTASVLT
+1032 
-1042 QTNNYISWGTAFN
+1042 
-1055 LANTVS
+1055 
-1061 GFSGTAG
+1061 
-1068 ATVYIKGTLNG
+1068 
-1079 SMLTP
+1079 
-1084 AAGVLTTTVPTTED
+1084 
-1098 GYTYVLLGL
+1098 
-1107 MSTTTNA
+1107 
-1114 VLAPEHPMF
+1114 
-1123 RYYNGG
+1123 
-1129 FKTVSQIAY
+1129 
-1138 EAFVEADE
+1138 
-1146 AQQAIADLEIGGRNY
+1146 GGRNY
-1161 VLNSDT
+1161 VLNSDS
-1167 ESSGAADLIGRYA
+1167 ESTSTTDLLARYV
-1180 LSEPMVADEE
+1180 LSEPMAENE
-1190 YTVSL
+1190 QYTFSL
-1195 SLSMED
+1195 SISKG
-1201 LSRITVRTSDGDQVL
+1201 SHSQITIRTSDGEQL
-1216 ATIELDDVSLQ
+1216 LSTIQLGDERPQ
-1227 TVKATFTAQYAS
+1227 TVIASFKASYAS
-1239 GKTPD
+1239 GKTPED
-1244 DDPNYGDILIYRQPT
+1244 QPDYGDLLIYREPVENADS
-1259 GDANPG
+1259 DAA
-1265 TTTIHWIKLEKG
+1265 TIHWVKLEKG
-1277 NRATD
+1277 SMATD
-1282 WTAAPEDG
+1282 YTAAPEDSD
-1290 EASLETKLSSV
+1290 AKLDQKLSSV
-1301 RAQISTEADSIRQE
+1301 RSQISAEGDRIRQE
-1315 VQATYALASD
+1315 VQANYALASD
-1325 MTQVRSQVGTLSQ
+1325 MSQVKSQVGTLTE
-1338 QSESNFTW
+1338 QSENNFTW
-1346 AVTRINQLQEDLTN
+1346 AVTRINQMQTDMEN
-1360 AHEATED
+1360 AQEATE
-1367 ELAIFRT
+1367 EQLAVFRT
-1374 YMSFDENGLVIGK
+1374 YMSFGEDGLIIGK

-1398 DRLAFYMNDTEVA
+1398 DRLTFLMNDTEVA

-1423 EILSKLIIGHFAF
+1423 EIISKLIIGRFAF
-1436 EPQTNGNLSLIYNG
+1436 EPQANGNLSLIYNG

>member
-1 MICVYPADCTDFSTN
+1 MICVYPADCADFSTN
-16 GNGTLAPLS
+16 GNGTLSPLS
-25 AEVTETLNGEY
+25 ANVTETLNGEY
-36 ELTLVHPI
+36 ELELVHPI

-64 AAMTPRVNFSAPGD
+64 AAMTPRVHFSALGD

-83 VYRIH
+83 VWRVN
-88 TDFSGAETRAGTLR
+88 TDFSGAQTRKGTLR
-102 LRSGPGTKYKI
+102 LRSGPGTKYKT
-113 LASYKNKSLVQIIA
+113 LASYKHGSLVQVVT

-138 PDGKHGYMSTKYLVF
+138 PDGKHGYMSTTYLVF
-153 DHREGSAS
+153 DHRESSAS
-161 EATSSVVESRQ
+161 EAVSSTVEERQ

-193 ARHIF
+193 ARHVF

-205 IQSYKPSSSAVG
+205 IKSYKPSSSAVG
-217 ASVVQTV
+217 ASVVQTI

-238 DLDSTAEEVEFE
+238 DLDSRAEDVEFV
-250 NVNPV
+250 NINPV
-255 DAILGEGGIVEKY
+255 DALLGEGGVVEKY
-268 TGELTRDWFDVFVVK
+268 KGELTRDWWDVFLVK

-304 DIDLTDVV
+304 DVDLTDVV

-327 YLPELYIDSPLIGS
+327 YLPELFIDSPLIGN
-341 YTHPKWIHLAVSE
+341 YTHPKWIHLPVSD
-354 AKEKTDGDET
+354 AKEKTDGDDK
-364 KTKEQCYVEMRSEAQ
+364 KTKEQCYAAMREAVQ
-379 AQFDAG
+379 AQYDAG
-385 CDTPTVTL
+385 CDMPTVTL

-399 CADTE
+399 CAETE
-404 EYREYGFLQ
+404 EYKEYGFLQ

-428 GVWVSMRMTQYT
+428 GVQVSMRMTQYT

-448 TQMTLGPV
+448 TSMTLGTV
-456 ADTVEGNVISAR
+456 ADTVEGNTISAR

-513 AIASAKIADAA
+513 AISNAKIGQAAVGTANIQDASIVQAKIAEGA
-524 IGTAKIQDAAVV
+524 IGTAQIGDATIDR
-536 KAKIAEGAIGSAQI
+536 AKIKEGAIGSAQI
-550 EDVSITRAKIGNA
+550 ED
-563 AIGAAQIEDGVITS
+563 GVIT
-577 AKIGAGE
+577 AAHIGAGE
-584 IQTANIHDATITTA
+584 IQEANIHDGAITHA

-603 AVKNAKIEN
+603 AIRNAHIQD

-635 GTANI
+635 STANI

-662 LAVTGAKIADLAV
+662 LAVAGAKIADLAV

-761 NNMGQPVSAE
+761 NNMGQLVSAE
-771 VDTIDGYVLTQRTI
+771 VDTIDGYVLTERTI

-790 VTHSITANELAAH
+790 VVHSITANELAAH

-840 AANFGQTLDLSSNT
+840 AADFGESLDLSSNRS
-854 GINQTVQQIYDDMD
+854 V
-868 AAIAAVG
+868 AISV
-875 GAEVI
+875 E
-880 VGTQTAATNAWTGV
+880 
-894 ASFDELKDGQTIL
+894 
-907 YWLPFAGT
+907 
-915 STAATLNLTLKDGT
+915 
-929 TTGAKNVYINGTT
+929 
-942 RCTTQIAV
+942 
-950 GNVTQMTYRVNTP
+950 
-963 INGSGSYTGWWI
+963 
-975 TRNQDTTTN
+975 
-984 YYDRIN
+984 
-990 YKASVTAVGAIAA
+990 KALEGMSV
-1003 GRLGVFNS
+1003 
-1011 AGKLMLL
+1011 
-1018 STTAFDVTKPILYV
+1018 
-1032 GTAYTASVLT
+1032 
-1042 QTNNYISWGTAFN
+1042 
-1055 LANTVS
+1055 
-1061 GFSGTAG
+1061 
-1068 ATVYIKGTLNG
+1068 
-1079 SMLTP
+1079 
-1084 AAGVLTTTVPTTED
+1084 
-1098 GYTYVLLGL
+1098 
-1107 MSTTTNA
+1107 
-1114 VLAPEHPMF
+1114 
-1123 RYYNGG
+1123 
-1129 FKTVSQIAY
+1129 
-1138 EAFVEADE
+1138 
-1146 AQQAIADLEIGGRNY
+1146 GGRNY
-1161 VLNSDT
+1161 VLNSGS
-1167 ESSGAADLIGRYA
+1167 ESTGTADLIARYSLA
-1180 LSEPMVADEE
+1180 EAMEE
-1190 YTVSL
+1190 GETYSISL
-1195 SLSMED
+1195 SISMLD
-1201 LSRITVRTSDGDQVL
+1201 LSRITVRTSEGDKVL
-1216 ATIELDDVSLQ
+1216 ATIRLDDVDTQ
-1227 TVKATFTAQYAS
+1227 TVNASFTAEYAS

-1244 DDPNYGDILIYRQPT
+1244 DNPDYGDILIYRDPT
-1259 GDANPG
+1259 GDADPE
-1265 TTTIHWIKLEKG
+1265 TTTVHWVKLEKG
-1277 NRATD
+1277 SMATD
-1282 WTAAPEDG
+1282 YTAAPEDG
-1290 EASLETKLSSV
+1290 EASLEQKLASV
-1301 RAQISTEADSIRQE
+1301 RAQISTEGDSIRQE
-1315 VQATYALASD
+1315 VQANYALASD
-1325 MTQVRSQVGTLSQ
+1325 MSQVKSQMGTLSE

-1346 AVTRINQLQEDLTN
+1346 AVTRINQMQQDMET
-1360 AHEATED
+1360 AQEATE
-1367 ELAIFRT
+1367 EQLAVFRT
-1374 YMSFDENGLVIGK
+1374 YMTFDEDGLIIGK

-1398 DRLAFYMNDTEVA
+1398 DRLTFYMNDTEVA

-1423 EILSKLIIGHFAF
+1423 EIISKLIIGRFAF

>member
-1 MICVYPADCTDFSTN
+1 MICVYPADCADFSTN
-16 GNGTLAPLS
+16 GNGTLSPLS
-25 AEVTETLNGEY
+25 ANVTETLNGEY
-36 ELTLVHPI
+36 ELELVHPI

-64 AAMTPRVNFSAPGD
+64 AAMTPRVHFSALGD

-83 VYRIH
+83 VWRVN
-88 TDFSGAETRAGTLR
+88 TDFSGAQTRKGTLR
-102 LRSGPGTKYKI
+102 LRSGPGTKYKT
-113 LASYKNKSLVQIIA
+113 LASYKHGSLVQVVT

-138 PDGKHGYMSTKYLVF
+138 PDGKHGYMSTTYLVF
-153 DHREGSAS
+153 DHRESSAS
-161 EATSSVVESRQ
+161 EAVSSTVEERQ

-186 LDKITVY
+186 IDKITVY
-193 ARHIF
+193 ARHVF
-198 YDLLDNM
+198 YDLLDN
-205 IQSYKPSSSAVG
+205 ILKSYKPSSSAVG
-217 ASVVQTV
+217 ASVVQTI

-238 DLDSTAEEVEFE
+238 DLDSRAEDVEFV
-250 NVNPV
+250 NINPV
-255 DAILGEGGIVEKY
+255 DALLGEGGVVEKY
-268 TGELTRDWFDVFVVK
+268 KGELTRDWWDVFLVK

-304 DIDLTDVV
+304 DVDLTDVV

-327 YLPELYIDSPLIGS
+327 YLPELFIDSPLIGN
-341 YTHPKWIHLAVSE
+341 YTHPKWIHLPVSD
-354 AKEKTDGDET
+354 AKEKTDGDDK
-364 KTKEQCYVEMRSEAQ
+364 KTKEQCYAAMREAVQ
-379 AQFDAG
+379 AQYDAG
-385 CDTPTVTL
+385 CDMPTVTL

-399 CADTE
+399 CAETE
-404 EYREYGFLQ
+404 EYKEYGFLQ

-428 GVWVSMRMTQYT
+428 GVQVSMRMTQYT

-448 TQMTLGPV
+448 TSMTLGTV
-456 ADTVEGNVISAR
+456 ADTVEGNTISAR

-513 AIASAKIADAA
+513 AISNAKIGQAAVGTANIQDASIVQAKIAEGA
-524 IGTAKIQDAAVV
+524 IGTAQIGDATIDR
-536 KAKIAEGAIGSAQI
+536 AKIKEGAIGSAQI
-550 EDVSITRAKIGNA
+550 ED
-563 AIGAAQIEDGVITS
+563 GVIT
-577 AKIGAGE
+577 AAHIGAGE
-584 IQTANIHDATITTA
+584 IQEANIHDGAITRA

-603 AVKNAKIEN
+603 AIRNAHIQD

-635 GTANI
+635 STANI

-662 LAVTGAKIADLAV
+662 LAVAGAKIADLAV

-761 NNMGQPVSAE
+761 NNMGQLVSAE
-771 VDTIDGYVLTQRTI
+771 VDTIDGYVLTERTI

-790 VTHSITANELAAH
+790 VVHSITANELAAH

-840 AANFGQTLDLSSNT
+840 AADFGESLDLSSNRS
-854 GINQTVQQIYDDMD
+854 V
-868 AAIAAVG
+868 AISV
-875 GAEVI
+875 E
-880 VGTQTAATNAWTGV
+880 
-894 ASFDELKDGQTIL
+894 
-907 YWLPFAGT
+907 
-915 STAATLNLTLKDGT
+915 
-929 TTGAKNVYINGTT
+929 
-942 RCTTQIAV
+942 
-950 GNVTQMTYRVNTP
+950 
-963 INGSGSYTGWWI
+963 
-975 TRNQDTTTN
+975 
-984 YYDRIN
+984 
-990 YKASVTAVGAIAA
+990 KALEGMSV
-1003 GRLGVFNS
+1003 
-1011 AGKLMLL
+1011 
-1018 STTAFDVTKPILYV
+1018 
-1032 GTAYTASVLT
+1032 
-1042 QTNNYISWGTAFN
+1042 
-1055 LANTVS
+1055 
-1061 GFSGTAG
+1061 
-1068 ATVYIKGTLNG
+1068 
-1079 SMLTP
+1079 
-1084 AAGVLTTTVPTTED
+1084 
-1098 GYTYVLLGL
+1098 
-1107 MSTTTNA
+1107 
-1114 VLAPEHPMF
+1114 
-1123 RYYNGG
+1123 
-1129 FKTVSQIAY
+1129 
-1138 EAFVEADE
+1138 
-1146 AQQAIADLEIGGRNY
+1146 GGRNY
-1161 VLNSDT
+1161 VLNSGS
-1167 ESSGAADLIGRYA
+1167 ESTGTADLIARYSLA
-1180 LSEPMVADEE
+1180 EAMEE
-1190 YTVSL
+1190 GETYSISL
-1195 SLSMED
+1195 SISMLD
-1201 LSRITVRTSDGDQVL
+1201 LSRITVRTSEGDKVL
-1216 ATIELDDVSLQ
+1216 ATIRLDDVDTQ
-1227 TVKATFTAQYAS
+1227 TVNASFTAEYAS

-1244 DDPNYGDILIYRQPT
+1244 DNPDYGDILIYRDPT
-1259 GDANPG
+1259 GDADPE
-1265 TTTIHWIKLEKG
+1265 TTTVHWVKLENG
-1277 NRATD
+1277 SMATD
-1282 WTAAPEDG
+1282 YTAAPEDG
-1290 EASLETKLSSV
+1290 EASLEQKLASV
-1301 RAQISTEADSIRQE
+1301 RAQISTEGDSIRQE
-1315 VQATYALASD
+1315 VQANYALASD
-1325 MTQVRSQVGTLSQ
+1325 MSQVKSQMGTLSE

-1346 AVTRINQLQEDLTN
+1346 AVTRINQMQQDMET
-1360 AHEATED
+1360 AQEATE
-1367 ELAIFRT
+1367 EQLAVFRT
-1374 YMSFDENGLVIGK
+1374 YMTFDEDGLIIGK

-1398 DRLAFYMNDTEVA
+1398 DRLTFYMNDTEVA

-1423 EILSKLIIGHFAF
+1423 EIISKLIIGRFAF

>member
-1 MICVYPADCTDFSTN
+1 MICVYPADCSDFSAN
-16 GNGTLAPLS
+16 GNGTLSPLS

-64 AAMTPRVNFSAPGD
+64 AAMTPRVHFSALGD

-83 VYRIH
+83 VWRVN
-88 TDFSGAETRAGTLR
+88 TDFSGAQTRKGTLR
-102 LRSGPGTKYKI
+102 LRSGPGTKYKT
-113 LASYKNKSLVQIIA
+113 LASYKHGSLVQVVT

-138 PDGKHGYMSTKYLVF
+138 PDGKHGYMSTIYLVF
-153 DHREGSAS
+153 DHRESSAS
-161 EATSSVVESRQ
+161 EAISSTVEERQ

-193 ARHIF
+193 ARHVF

-205 IQSYKPSSSAVG
+205 IQSYKPSSAAVG
-217 ASVVQTV
+217 ASVVQTI

-238 DLDSTAEEVEFE
+238 DLDSRAEDVEFV
-250 NVNPV
+250 NINPV
-255 DAILGEGGIVEKY
+255 DALLGEGGVVEKY
-268 TGELTRDWFDVFVVK
+268 KGELTRDWWDVFLVK

-289 NVQIRQAKNLLGISY
+289 NVQIGQAKNLLGISY
-304 DIDLTDVV
+304 DVDLTDVV

-327 YLPELYIDSPLIGS
+327 YLPELFIDSPLIGN
-341 YTHPKWIHLAVSE
+341 YTHPKWIHLPVSD
-354 AKEKTDGDET
+354 AKEKTDGDDK
-364 KTKEQCYVEMRSEAQ
+364 KTKEQCYAAMREAVQ
-379 AQFDAG
+379 AQYDSG
-385 CDTPTVTL
+385 CDMPTVTL

-399 CADTE
+399 CAETE
-404 EYREYGFLQ
+404 EYKEYGFLQ

-428 GVWVSMRMTQYT
+428 GVQVSMRMTQYT

-448 TQMTLGPV
+448 TSMTLGTV
-456 ADTVEGNVISAR
+456 ADTVEGNTISAR

-513 AIASAKIADAA
+513 AISKAKIGEAAVGTAQIEDAAIVRAKIA
-524 IGTAKIQDAAVV
+524 Q
-536 KAKIAEGAIGSAQI
+536 GAIGSAQI
-550 EDVSITRAKIGNA
+550 DDASITRAKIGEA

-584 IQTANIHDATITTA
+584 IQEANIHDGAITHA

-603 AVKNAKIEN
+603 AIRNAHIEN
-612 GAIDTAK
+612 GAVDKAK

-625 TNAKIGGAAI
+625 TNAKIDGAAI

-662 LAVTGAKIADLAV
+662 LAVTGAKIAGLAV

-761 NNMGQPVSAE
+761 NNMGELVSAE

-790 VTHSITANELAAH
+790 VVHSITANELAAH

-827 SNIKAGTLTTSHV
+827 SNIKTGTLTTSHV
-840 AANFGQTLDLSSNT
+840 AADFGESLDLSSNRS
-854 GINQTVQQIYDDMD
+854 V
-868 AAIAAVG
+868 AISV
-875 GAEVI
+875 E
-880 VGTQTAATNAWTGV
+880 
-894 ASFDELKDGQTIL
+894 
-907 YWLPFAGT
+907 
-915 STAATLNLTLKDGT
+915 
-929 TTGAKNVYINGTT
+929 
-942 RCTTQIAV
+942 
-950 GNVTQMTYRVNTP
+950 
-963 INGSGSYTGWWI
+963 
-975 TRNQDTTTN
+975 
-984 YYDRIN
+984 
-990 YKASVTAVGAIAA
+990 KALEGMSV
-1003 GRLGVFNS
+1003 
-1011 AGKLMLL
+1011 
-1018 STTAFDVTKPILYV
+1018 
-1032 GTAYTASVLT
+1032 
-1042 QTNNYISWGTAFN
+1042 
-1055 LANTVS
+1055 
-1061 GFSGTAG
+1061 
-1068 ATVYIKGTLNG
+1068 
-1079 SMLTP
+1079 
-1084 AAGVLTTTVPTTED
+1084 
-1098 GYTYVLLGL
+1098 
-1107 MSTTTNA
+1107 
-1114 VLAPEHPMF
+1114 
-1123 RYYNGG
+1123 
-1129 FKTVSQIAY
+1129 
-1138 EAFVEADE
+1138 
-1146 AQQAIADLEIGGRNY
+1146 GGRNY
-1161 VLNSDT
+1161 VLNSGS
-1167 ESSGAADLIGRYA
+1167 ESTGSADLIARYSLA
-1180 LSEPMVADEE
+1180 EAMEE
-1190 YTVSL
+1190 GETYSISL
-1195 SLSMED
+1195 SISMLD
-1201 LSRITVRTSDGDQVL
+1201 LSRITVRTSEGDKVL
-1216 ATIELDDVSLQ
+1216 ATIRLDDVDTQ
-1227 TVKATFTAQYAS
+1227 TVNASFTAEYAS

-1244 DDPNYGDILIYRQPT
+1244 DNPDYGDILIYRDPT
-1259 GDANPG
+1259 GDADPE
-1265 TTTIHWIKLEKG
+1265 TTTVHWVKLEKG
-1277 NRATD
+1277 SMATD
-1282 WTAAPEDG
+1282 YTAAPEDG
-1290 EASLETKLSSV
+1290 EASLEQKLASV
-1301 RAQISTEADSIRQE
+1301 RAQISTEGDSIRQE
-1315 VQATYALASD
+1315 VQANYALASD
-1325 MTQVRSQVGTLSQ
+1325 MSQVKSQMGTLSE

-1346 AVTRINQLQEDLTN
+1346 AVTRINQMQQDMET
-1360 AHEATED
+1360 AQEATGEQ
-1367 ELAIFRT
+1367 LAVFRT
-1374 YMSFDENGLVIGK
+1374 YMTFDEDGLVIGK

-1423 EILSKLIIGHFAF
+1423 EIISKLIIGRFAF

>member
-16 GNGTLAPLS
+16 GNGILAPLS

-44 DEAGKW
+44 DKAGKW

-64 AAMTPRVNFSAPGD
+64 AAMTPRVNFTAPGD
-78 DSGAE
+78 DNRTE
-83 VYRIH
+83 VWKVH
-88 TDFSGAETRAGTLR
+88 TDFSGAETRKGTLN
-102 LRSGPGTKYKI
+102 LRSGPGRNYKI
-113 LASYKNKSLVQIIA
+113 LAAYKNTSLVQVIA
-127 KTNSS
+127 KTNAS

-138 PDGKHGYMSTKYLVF
+138 PDGKHGYMSTTYLVF
-153 DHREGSAS
+153 DHAEASAS
-161 EATSSVVESRQ
+161 EAVSAVVESRQ

-205 IQSYKPSSSAVG
+205 IKSYKPSSSAVG
-217 ASVVQTV
+217 ASVVQTI

-238 DLDSTAEEVEFE
+238 DLDSRAEDVEFE
-250 NVNPV
+250 NINPV
-255 DAILGEGGIVEKY
+255 DALLGEGGVVEKY
-268 TGELTRDWFDVFVVK
+268 SGELTRDWWDVYVVK

-289 NVQIRQAKNLLGISY
+289 NVQIRQAKNLLGVSY
-304 DIDLTDVV
+304 DVDLTDVV

-327 YLPELYIDSPLIGS
+327 YLPELFLDSPLIGN

-354 AKEKTDGDET
+354 AKEKTDGDDK
-364 KTKEQCYVEMRSEAQ
+364 KTKEQCYVEMRSQAQ

-393 NVDFIN
+393 SVDFIN

-448 TQMTLGPV
+448 TQMTLGTV

-477 SKLAINSVGTGALQ
+477 SKLAINSVGTGQLQ
-491 SGSVGSVQ
+491 TGSVGSVQ

-513 AIASAKIADAA
+513 AISKAKIGEAAVGTAQIEDAAIIRAKIAGGA
-524 IGTAKIQDAAVV
+524 IGTAQIDDAT
-536 KAKIAEGAIGSAQI
+536 
-550 EDVSITRAKIGNA
+550 ITRAKIGDA

-584 IQTANIHDATITTA
+584 IQEANIHDGAITHA
-598 KITDG
+598 KIT
-603 AVKNAKIEN
+603 N
-612 GAIDTAK
+612 GAIRNAHIQDGEIGTAK

-625 TNAKIGGAAI
+625 TNAKVAGAAI

-640 QDGAI
+640 QDAAI
-645 VRAKILD
+645 VAAKILD

-733 TANKINAGTLSV
+733 TANKITAGTLSV
-745 ERLIIRGNNQS
+745 ERLIIRGSESS

-761 NNMGQPVSAE
+761 NNMGQLVSAE

-840 AANFGQTLDLSSNT
+840 AANFGQTLDLSSN
-854 GINQTVQQIYDDMD
+854 QSV
-868 AAIAAVG
+868 AISVERAMAG
-875 GAEVI
+875 MEV
-880 VGTQTAATNAWTGV
+880 
-894 ASFDELKDGQTIL
+894 
-907 YWLPFAGT
+907 
-915 STAATLNLTLKDGT
+915 
-929 TTGAKNVYINGTT
+929 
-942 RCTTQIAV
+942 
-950 GNVTQMTYRVNTP
+950 
-963 INGSGSYTGWWI
+963 
-975 TRNQDTTTN
+975 
-984 YYDRIN
+984 
-990 YKASVTAVGAIAA
+990 
-1003 GRLGVFNS
+1003 
-1011 AGKLMLL
+1011 
-1018 STTAFDVTKPILYV
+1018 
-1032 GTAYTASVLT
+1032 
-1042 QTNNYISWGTAFN
+1042 
-1055 LANTVS
+1055 
-1061 GFSGTAG
+1061 
-1068 ATVYIKGTLNG
+1068 
-1079 SMLTP
+1079 
-1084 AAGVLTTTVPTTED
+1084 
-1098 GYTYVLLGL
+1098 
-1107 MSTTTNA
+1107 
-1114 VLAPEHPMF
+1114 
-1123 RYYNGG
+1123 
-1129 FKTVSQIAY
+1129 
-1138 EAFVEADE
+1138 
-1146 AQQAIADLEIGGRNY
+1146 GGRNY
-1161 VLNSDT
+1161 VLNSDSENT
-1167 ESSGAADLIGRYA
+1167 GTADLIARYTLA
-1180 LSEPMVADEE
+1180 EAMEADEK

-1195 SLSMED
+1195 SISMED
-1201 LSRITVRTSDGDQVL
+1201 LTKITVRTSGGDKTL
-1216 ATIELDDVSLQ
+1216 ATIDLDDVGTQ
-1227 TVKATFTAQYAS
+1227 TVKATFTAEYAS

-1244 DDPNYGDILIYRQPT
+1244 DNPNYGDILIYREPT
-1259 GDANPG
+1259 GDADPG
-1265 TTTIHWIKLEKG
+1265 TTTIHWIKLERG
-1277 NRATD
+1277 TLATD
-1282 WTAAPEDG
+1282 YTAAPEDG
-1290 EASLETKLSSV
+1290 ENSLEQKLASV
-1301 RAQISTEADSIRQE
+1301 RAQISNEGDSIRQE

-1325 MTQVRSQVGTLSQ
+1325 MTQVRSQVGTLSEQ
-1338 QSESNFTW
+1338 TESNYTW
-1346 AVTRINQLQEDLTN
+1346 AVTRINQLQQDLTD
-1360 AHEATED
+1360 AHEATEE

-1374 YMSFDENGLVIGK
+1374 YMTFGEDGLMIGK

-1423 EILSKLIIGHFAF
+1423 EILSKLIIGRFAF

>member
-64 AAMTPRVNFSAPGD
+64 AAMTPRVNFTAPGD
-78 DSGAE
+78 DNRTE
-83 VYRIH
+83 VWRVN
-88 TDFSGAETRAGTLR
+88 TDFSGAETRKGTLR
-102 LRSGPGTKYKI
+102 LRSGPGTKHKV
-113 LASYKNKSLVQIIA
+113 LATYKNGSFVQVIA

-138 PDGKHGYMSTKYLVF
+138 PDGKHGYMSTTYLVL
-153 DHREGSAS
+153 DHMEGSAS

-193 ARHIF
+193 ARHVF

-205 IQSYKPSSSAVG
+205 IKSYKPSSSAVG
-217 ASVVQTV
+217 ASVVQTI

-238 DLDSTAEEVEFE
+238 DLDSQAEDVEFE
-250 NVNPV
+250 NCNPV
-255 DAILGEGGIVEKY
+255 DALLGEGGVVEKY
-268 TGELTRDWFDVFVVK
+268 TGELTRDWWDVYVVK
-283 RVGQDS
+283 RVGKDS

-312 TRIMPTGE
+312 TRIMPAGE

-327 YLPELYIDSPLIGS
+327 YLPELFLDSPLIGS

-354 AKEKTDGDET
+354 AKEKTDGDDK
-364 KTKEQCYVEMRSEAQ
+364 KTKEQCYTEMRSQAQ

-393 NVDFIN
+393 SVDFIN

-448 TQMTLGPV
+448 TQMTLGTV

-477 SKLAINSVGTGALQ
+477 SKLAINSVGTGQLQ

-513 AIASAKIADAA
+513 AISKAKIGEAAVGTAQIEDAAIVRAKIA
-524 IGTAKIQDAAVV
+524 Q
-536 KAKIAEGAIGSAQI
+536 GAIGSAQI
-550 EDVSITRAKIGNA
+550 DDASITRAKIGEA

-584 IQTANIHDATITTA
+584 IQTANIHDAAITTA

-745 ERLIIRGNNQS
+745 ERLIIRGNDQS

-761 NNMGQPVSAE
+761 NNMGQLVSAE
-771 VDTIDGYVLTQRTI
+771 VDTIDGYVLTERTI

-790 VTHSITANELAAH
+790 VVHSITANELAAH

-840 AANFGQTLDLSSNT
+840 AADFGQSLDLSSN
-854 GINQTVQQIYDDMD
+854 QSV
-868 AAIAAVG
+868 AISVERAMAG
-875 GAEVI
+875 MEV
-880 VGTQTAATNAWTGV
+880 
-894 ASFDELKDGQTIL
+894 
-907 YWLPFAGT
+907 
-915 STAATLNLTLKDGT
+915 
-929 TTGAKNVYINGTT
+929 
-942 RCTTQIAV
+942 
-950 GNVTQMTYRVNTP
+950 
-963 INGSGSYTGWWI
+963 
-975 TRNQDTTTN
+975 
-984 YYDRIN
+984 
-990 YKASVTAVGAIAA
+990 
-1003 GRLGVFNS
+1003 
-1011 AGKLMLL
+1011 
-1018 STTAFDVTKPILYV
+1018 
-1032 GTAYTASVLT
+1032 
-1042 QTNNYISWGTAFN
+1042 
-1055 LANTVS
+1055 
-1061 GFSGTAG
+1061 
-1068 ATVYIKGTLNG
+1068 
-1079 SMLTP
+1079 
-1084 AAGVLTTTVPTTED
+1084 
-1098 GYTYVLLGL
+1098 
-1107 MSTTTNA
+1107 
-1114 VLAPEHPMF
+1114 
-1123 RYYNGG
+1123 
-1129 FKTVSQIAY
+1129 
-1138 EAFVEADE
+1138 
-1146 AQQAIADLEIGGRNY
+1146 GGRNY
-1161 VLNSDT
+1161 VLNSDSENT
-1167 ESSGAADLIGRYA
+1167 GTADLIARYSLA
-1180 LSEPMVADEE
+1180 EAMEEDEK
-1190 YTVSL
+1190 YTISL
-1195 SLSMED
+1195 SISMED
-1201 LSRITVRTSDGDQVL
+1201 LSRITVRTSDGDKML
-1216 ATIELDDVSLQ
+1216 ATISLDDVGIQ
-1227 TVKATFTAQYAS
+1227 TVKATFTAEYAS
-1239 GKTPD
+1239 GKSPED
-1244 DDPNYGDILIYRQPT
+1244 NPSYGDILIYREPT
-1259 GDANPG
+1259 GDADPG
-1265 TTTIHWIKLEKG
+1265 TTTVHWVKLERG
-1277 NRATD
+1277 TLATD
-1282 WTAAPEDG
+1282 YTAAPEDG
-1290 EASLETKLSSV
+1290 EASLEQKLSSV
-1301 RAQISTEADSIRQE
+1301 RAQISNEGDSIRQE

-1325 MTQVRSQVGTLSQ
+1325 MSQVKTQVGTLSQ

-1360 AHEATED
+1360 AHEATEE

>member
-1 MICVYPADCTDFSTN
+1 MIPIFLTMVSEQRRITRRFLFTLLEVIPMICVYRADCTDFSTN

-64 AAMTPRVNFSAPGD
+64 AAMTPRVNFTAPGD
-78 DSGAE
+78 DNRTE
-83 VYRIH
+83 VWRVN
-88 TDFSGAETRAGTLR
+88 TDFSGAETRKGTLR
-102 LRSGPGTKYKI
+102 LRSGPGTKYKV
-113 LASYKNKSLVQIIA
+113 LATYKNGSFVQVIA

-138 PDGKHGYMSTKYLVF
+138 PDGKHGYMSTTYLVL
-153 DHREGSAS
+153 DHTEGSAS

-193 ARHIF
+193 ARHVF

-205 IQSYKPSSSAVG
+205 IKSYKPSSSAVG
-217 ASVVQTV
+217 ASVVQTI

-238 DLDSTAEEVEFE
+238 DLDSQAEDVEFE
-250 NVNPV
+250 NCNPV
-255 DAILGEGGIVEKY
+255 DALLGEGGVVEKY
-268 TGELTRDWFDVFVVK
+268 TGELTRDWWDVYVVK
-283 RVGQDS
+283 RVGQES

-327 YLPELYIDSPLIGS
+327 YLPELFLDSPLIGS
-341 YTHPKWIHLAVSE
+341 YTHPKWIHLPVSE
-354 AKEKTDGDET
+354 AKEVTDGDEPKS
-364 KTKEQCYVEMRSEAQ
+364 KTQCYAEMRKAAQ
-379 AQFDAG
+379 TEFDAG
-385 CDTPTVTL
+385 CDLPTVML
-393 NVDFIN
+393 KVDFVN
-399 CADTE
+399 CSDAE
-404 EYREYGFLQ
+404 EYKQYAALTDIF
-413 NIYLGDAVRV
+413 LGDSVRV
-423 IAPRI
+423 IARRI
-428 GVWVSMRMTQYT
+428 GVEVSMRMTQYT

-448 TQMTLGPV
+448 TSVTLGTV
-456 ADTVEGNVISAR
+456 ADTLASSMISTR
-468 QLPSGIITG
+468 QLASGSITG
-477 SKLAINSVGTGALQ
+477 AKLAINSVGTGQLQ

-513 AIASAKIADAA
+513 AISKAKIGEAAVGTAQIEDAAIIRAKIAQA
-524 IGTAKIQDAAVV
+524 
-536 KAKIAEGAIGSAQI
+536 AIGSAQI
-550 EDVSITRAKIGNA
+550 DDAAITRAKIDEA

-584 IQTANIHDATITTA
+584 IQEANIQDGAITRA
-598 KITDG
+598 KIVDG
-603 AVKNAKIEN
+603 AIRNAHIEN

-625 TNAKIGGAAI
+625 TNAKIDGAAI

-695 DTAQIALGAITAA
+695 GTAQIALGAITSA
-708 LIAQGAVGTA
+708 LIAQGAIGTA
-718 QIADASITDAKIVEL
+718 QIEDGSITNAKIVDL

-761 NNMGQPVSAE
+761 NNMGQLVSAE
-771 VDTIDGYVLTQRTI
+771 VDTIDGYVLTERTI

-790 VTHSITANELAAH
+790 VVHSITANELAAH

-840 AANFGQTLDLSSNT
+840 AADFGQSLDLSSN
-854 GINQTVQQIYDDMD
+854 QSV
-868 AAIAAVG
+868 AISVERAMAG
-875 GAEVI
+875 MEV
-880 VGTQTAATNAWTGV
+880 
-894 ASFDELKDGQTIL
+894 
-907 YWLPFAGT
+907 
-915 STAATLNLTLKDGT
+915 
-929 TTGAKNVYINGTT
+929 
-942 RCTTQIAV
+942 
-950 GNVTQMTYRVNTP
+950 
-963 INGSGSYTGWWI
+963 
-975 TRNQDTTTN
+975 
-984 YYDRIN
+984 
-990 YKASVTAVGAIAA
+990 
-1003 GRLGVFNS
+1003 
-1011 AGKLMLL
+1011 
-1018 STTAFDVTKPILYV
+1018 
-1032 GTAYTASVLT
+1032 
-1042 QTNNYISWGTAFN
+1042 
-1055 LANTVS
+1055 
-1061 GFSGTAG
+1061 
-1068 ATVYIKGTLNG
+1068 
-1079 SMLTP
+1079 
-1084 AAGVLTTTVPTTED
+1084 
-1098 GYTYVLLGL
+1098 
-1107 MSTTTNA
+1107 
-1114 VLAPEHPMF
+1114 
-1123 RYYNGG
+1123 
-1129 FKTVSQIAY
+1129 
-1138 EAFVEADE
+1138 
-1146 AQQAIADLEIGGRNY
+1146 GGRNY
-1161 VLNSDT
+1161 VLNSDSENT
-1167 ESSGAADLIGRYA
+1167 GNADLIARYSLA
-1180 LSEPMVADEE
+1180 EAMEEDEK
-1190 YTVSL
+1190 YTISL
-1195 SLSMED
+1195 SISMED
-1201 LSRITVRTSDGDQVL
+1201 LSRITVRTSDGDKVL
-1216 ATIELDDVSLQ
+1216 ATISLDDVGIQ
-1227 TVKATFTAQYAS
+1227 TVKATFTAEYAS
-1239 GKTPD
+1239 GKSPED
-1244 DDPNYGDILIYRQPT
+1244 NPSYGDILIYREPT
-1259 GDANPG
+1259 GDADPG
-1265 TTTIHWIKLEKG
+1265 TTTVHWVKLERG
-1277 NRATD
+1277 TLATD
-1282 WTAAPEDG
+1282 YTAAPEDG
-1290 EASLETKLSSV
+1290 EASLEQKLSSV
-1301 RAQISTEADSIRQE
+1301 RAQISNEGDSIRQE

-1325 MTQVRSQVGTLSQ
+1325 MSQVKTQVGTLSQ